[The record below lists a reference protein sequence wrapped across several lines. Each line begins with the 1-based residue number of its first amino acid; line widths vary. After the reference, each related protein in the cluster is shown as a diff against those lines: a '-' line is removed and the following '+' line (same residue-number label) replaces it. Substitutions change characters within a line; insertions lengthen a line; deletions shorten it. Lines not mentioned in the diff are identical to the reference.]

1 MREITGLITGIKEAL
16 VGVWIKITHPQ
27 TAFQKAVREL
37 AQAKV
42 SFLDHQTHAEY
53 FQHLVKYDLERIRRL
68 QKYVKDNQ
76 DA

>member
-16 VGVWIKITHPQ
+16 VGMWIKITHPQ
-27 TAFQKAVREL
+27 TASQKAVREL

-53 FQHLVKYDLERIRRL
+53 YQHLVKYDLERIRRL
-68 QKYVKDNQ
+68 QKYVKDNH

>member
-53 FQHLVKYDLERIRRL
+53 YQHLVKYDLGRIRRL
-68 QKYVKDNQ
+68 QKYIKDNQ

>member
-37 AQAKV
+37 AQA
-42 SFLDHQTHAEY
+42 HQT
-53 FQHLVKYDLERIRRL
+53 L
-68 QKYVKDNQ
+68 
-76 DA
+76 